1 MDYNAI
7 PFVLQAAPKLPTPL
21 HLIGGV
27 QTPETVTPPQFHP
40 YSILEK
46 AFFDWYQCAL
56 SVDPQEVVSAAERF
70 FRDESDMV
78 VRMRHIT
85 PQRPYKTAVEL
96 YSVSPS
102 HEVVFC
108 SVHFGG
114 VNEKC
119 MFRATSDRATRG
131 AEFVRSR
138 FPDHTCSRVDVA
150 MDFCEGPELFGVL
163 VDWLVE
169 YANNCNP
176 KMAVDYRGDWSNAS
190 KGRTLYVGSR
200 KSATYIRL
208 YEKGFQQIAVGNPDA
223 DPDWV
228 RFEAEIKP
236 EKKEGKAKLARATPE
251 QCFGC
256 SRLLRDFVEFISGD
270 KLEPITVGK
279 VRKMTD
285 HDRTFSHMC
294 YQYGSVLM
302 DQLEM
307 CEDADEFVLSI
318 IEKILSQKELKAR
331 SRERLASIKE
341 NFVPSGLTAKARS
354 IPSAPPAR
362 EASRL
367 SPALLRR
374 YPSLLRHQSYQAV
387 PVAHRMLEWPAL
399 SAP

>member
-7 PFVLQAAPKLPTPL
+7 PFVLQAAPNLPTPL

-27 QTPETVTPPQFHP
+27 QTPETVAPPEFHP
-40 YSILEK
+40 YSILEN

-56 SVDPQEVVSAAERF
+56 AVDPRSVVHAAERF
-70 FRDESDMV
+70 FRNDEDIA
-78 VRMRHIT
+78 VRIRNVT

-96 YSVSPS
+96 YSVTPS
-102 HEVVFC
+102 HEIVHC
-108 SVHFGG
+108 SVHYGG

-119 MFRATSDRATRG
+119 MFRATSDRSTKG
-131 AEFVRSR
+131 AEFVRLH
-138 FPDHTCSRVDVA
+138 FPEHTCSRVDVA
-150 MDFCEGPELFGVL
+150 MDFKEGPELFGVL

-169 YANNCNP
+169 YANACNP

-190 KGRTLYVGSR
+190 KGRTLYIGSR

-208 YEKGFQQIAVGNPDA
+208 YEKGFQQLAIGNPEA
-223 DPDWV
+223 DPDWI

-236 EKKEGKAKLARATPE
+236 EKKEGKAKLSRVTP
-251 QCFGC
+251 QQAFGC

-270 KLEPITVGK
+270 KLEPIPVGK

-285 HDRTFSHMC
+285 HDRSFGHLC

-307 CEDADEFVLSI
+307 CEDSDEFVLSI

-331 SRERLASIKE
+331 SRERLAGIKA
-341 NFVPSGLTAKARS
+341 NFVPSGMTAKARS
-354 IPSAPPAR
+354 IPSAPPVR
-362 EASRL
+362 ESSRL
-367 SPALLRR
+367 SPSMLRR
-374 YPSLLRHQSYQAV
+374 YPSLLRHQAYQ
-387 PVAHRMLEWPAL
+387 PVQSIHLFLQWPEQSFL
-399 SAP
+399 